1 MPDVLDLDI
10 HGLAI
15 EVWPG
20 TERVVKMRFP
30 VDTDLSDDWTFTVP
44 HAIGVAYAIDGDV
57 GESGDED
64 AEGPRPQVSFTLPAE
79 RMRDILRRP
88 FVIAVGGVPK
98 ISGPVRIANVQSSPG
113 ETTVSVTLVEPQAID
128 VSLTIVDGGGGAGGG
143 DVFLDVA
150 NLFTAMQSIDVD
162 VPVTPFADADTVKP
176 TVLVHLHDGAGPRV
190 DLWASSIDF
199 GGGAVSSSAGRLTR
213 RIAFDGTPTD
223 VHLLESYAFV
233 GISTITDEPLYRFL
247 VAEVES
253 SDPGELPWLADLFN
267 AVAAPIRVGEPTELD
282 DAATKR
288 YVDGTVVSIG
298 AIPPPPPEHPEKA
311 IWNRVKGDHP
321 VTSLVDF
328 ESFLNGPVHGKMTNG
343 TGTSD
348 PVEIRSFHTYHV
360 DENDPESDL
369 LPFEPAQVIDGAIQ
383 SIMEEA
389 LLGPG
394 FALDSLSPSEGGMIA
409 WGFDGYADPDASDL
423 IAYIPTNVAIS
434 DAVGNA
440 YLLGVVLGKFV
451 GDTNDTDPGEAVSA
465 RMKLIRDDER
475 APHTIASAALPRI
488 PTAGDYFWFTF
499 NLDNELA
506 GYMNGTQYV
515 GVTDATHPVS
525 TLDRIGMP
533 IHQGASPN
541 DWEPCYFARIAWL
554 GISAG
559 DPITR
564 SYGPHSW
571 TEDKGW
577 QPVPSQVHP
586 TPRVST
592 AADVGAAS
600 LEQLV
605 DLSGVGDTPE
615 DRETARGN
623 LGLGDLA
630 VKSAIEGADIT
641 EGVIEV
647 GKLAPALA
655 TRVISTARALGSDT
669 RTTTAGGNDPELK
682 FDGAANTYYLVDM
695 QVQLSGD
702 PTIDAKVGLG
712 APAGSTCLLVVNFFA
727 TNIAAAS
734 GAEQR
739 AVISALDL
747 AGTINVGIIASPGI
761 TATITGW
768 VLTGSTPGEIALWWR
783 PGNTGT
789 VVRHANSYLKHWT
802 P

>member
-1 MPDVLDLDI
+1 MSATVSDVLDLDI

-20 TERVVKMRFP
+20 VERIVRMRFP

-44 HAIGVAYAIDGDV
+44 HAIGDAYAIDGNV

-64 AEGPRPQVSFTLPAE
+64 AEGPRPQVSFTLPPE
-79 RMRDILRRP
+79 RMRDIMRRP
-88 FVIAVGGVPK
+88 FVIAVAGVPK
-98 ISGPVRIANVQSSPG
+98 ISGPIRVANIQATPG
-113 ETTVSVTLVEPQAID
+113 ETTVSITLVEPQAID
-128 VSLTIVDGGGGAGGG
+128 VSLT
-143 DVFLDVA
+143 VA
-150 NLFTAMQSIDVD
+150 S
-162 VPVTPFADADTVKP
+162 
-176 TVLVHLHDGAGPRV
+176 G
-190 DLWASSIDF
+190 S
-199 GGGAVSSSAGRLTR
+199 
-213 RIAFDGTPTD
+213 
-223 VHLLESYAFV
+223 
-233 GISTITDEPLYRFL
+233 
-247 VAEVES
+247 
-253 SDPGELPWLADLFN
+253 
-267 AVAAPIRVGEPTELD
+267 
-282 DAATKR
+282 
-288 YVDGTVVSIG
+288 
-298 AIPPPPPEHPEKA
+298 
-311 IWNRVKGDHP
+311 
-321 VTSLVDF
+321 
-328 ESFLNGPVHGKMTNG
+328 
-343 TGTSD
+343 
-348 PVEIRSFHTYHV
+348 
-360 DENDPESDL
+360 
-369 LPFEPAQVIDGAIQ
+369 
-383 SIMEEA
+383 
-389 LLGPG
+389 
-394 FALDSLSPSEGGMIA
+394 
-409 WGFDGYADPDASDL
+409 
-423 IAYIPTNVAIS
+423 
-434 DAVGNA
+434 
-440 YLLGVVLGKFV
+440 
-451 GDTNDTDPGEAVSA
+451 
-465 RMKLIRDDER
+465 
-475 APHTIASAALPRI
+475 
-488 PTAGDYFWFTF
+488 
-499 NLDNELA
+499 
-506 GYMNGTQYV
+506 
-515 GVTDATHPVS
+515 
-525 TLDRIGMP
+525 
-533 IHQGASPN
+533 
-541 DWEPCYFARIAWL
+541 
-554 GISAG
+554 
-559 DPITR
+559 
-564 SYGPHSW
+564 
-571 TEDKGW
+571 
-577 QPVPSQVHP
+577 
-586 TPRVST
+586 

-712 APAGSTCLLVVNFFA
+712 APTGSTCLLVVNFFA

-739 AVISALDL
+739 AVVSALDL